1 MATTNT
7 PTEPEESST
16 ERIVETP
23 VGPTVARG
31 EPVEMLVET
40 PMETNTRL
48 DCKAR
53 VAGWAEE
60 QYQAVLIEIDI
71 GAKEPLKLSLPASD
85 AETFATAILAGAENP
100 AER

>member
-31 EPVEMLVET
+31 EPVELFVET
-40 PMETNTRL
+40 PMETHTR
-48 DCKAR
+48 CECETR
-53 VAGWAEE
+53 VAGWAEGT
-60 QYQAVLIEIDI
+60 YKAVLIEIDI
-71 GAKEPLKLSLPASD
+71 GANEPLKLSLPASD